1 MFICFIYSSVYLLI
15 PNSEFIPPSHLS
27 PSVQFSR
34 SVMSDSLL
42 KFMSIESVMLS
53 KHLILCHPLLLL
65 PSIFPS
71 IRVFANDLA
80 LCIRWP
86 KYWNFSFS
94 IGPSSEYS
102 GLISSRIDGFLG
114 PRDTDLQSRRFS
126 RAFSSTRIQKHQFFS
141 AQSFLGPTLTSVH
154 DHWKNHSFNYTDLCW
169 QSDISAFQYTVLVRH
184 SFSSKD

>member
-1 MFICFIYSSVYLLI
+1 MAAVHQA
-15 PNSEFIPPSHLS
+15 PLS
-27 PSVQFSR
+27 FTISR
-34 SVMSDSLL
+34 GLL

-53 KHLILCHPLLLL
+53 KHLILCRCLLLL

-71 IRVFANDLA
+71 IRVFANELA

-102 GLISSRIDGFLG
+102 GLISSRTDGFLG
-114 PRDTDLQSRRFS
+114 PRDMDLQSKRFS
-126 RAFSSTRIQKHQFFS
+126 RAFSSTRIQKHQFFN

-154 DHWKNHSFNYTDLCW
+154 DYWKNHSFLTN
-169 QSDISAFQYTVLVRH
+169 
-184 SFSSKD
+184 